1 MALLGFFCDSSLLPP
16 PCQVFR
22 PEQVTIGIER
32 ERESAQ
38 SGERKK
44 EEEDR
49 RPDLKDRFAVN
60 KALARLSPSPASA
73 SVLRS

>member
-1 MALLGFFCDSSLLPP
+1 M
-16 PCQVFR
+16 
-22 PEQVTIGIER
+22 TIGIER